1 MGRRTGGEEPLT
13 NQVGGF
19 PHYFEEGGA
28 LKLKGYLVYGCAV
41 STRLPTSFL
50 ICCSKAFYDGAW
62 LDNASVG
69 S

>member
-1 MGRRTGGEEPLT
+1 MPLT
-13 NQVGGF
+13 IQVGGV
-19 PHYFEEGGA
+19 PHYFEEVGA
-28 LKLKGYLVYGCAV
+28 LELKGCLVYGCAV
-41 STRLPTSFL
+41 SKKFPTSFL